1 VGGEVDEGT
10 TMVRLV
16 LLGPP
21 GAGKGTQAV
30 RIAEEFELPHISTG
44 DILRQAVRD
53 ETPLGI
59 EAKKIMDAGQL
70 VSDDIMMG
78 IIKERLTKADALK
91 GYILDGYPRTLPQ
104 SEALDRLFGESAT
117 PPVLVANIHVDN
129 EELVKR
135 IGGRRSCPKCGA
147 VFNVH
152 FKPSRKEGVCDNCG
166 ASGLIQR
173 DDDKEETVR
182 KRLEVYD
189 SQTKPLLDYYAGRVE
204 KVDGKGAPGEI
215 FDKLAELIRS
225 SAA

>member
-1 VGGEVDEGT
+1 
-10 TMVRLV
+10 MVRLV

-30 RIAEEFELPHISTG
+30 RIAEDFELPHISTG

-53 ETPLGI
+53 ETELGL

-70 VSDDIMMG
+70 VSDDIMLG
-78 IIKERLTKADALK
+78 IIKERLAKPDAQG

-104 SEALDRLFGESAT
+104 AKALDGLLGETAT
-117 PPVLVANIHVDN
+117 PPVLVANIHVDS

-152 FKPSRKEGVCDNCG
+152 FKPSQKEGVCDSCG
-166 ASGLIQR
+166 TSGLIQR

-189 SQTKPLLDYYAGRVE
+189 SQTKPLLDYYAQRVAS
-204 KVDGKGAPGEI
+204 VDGKGSPAEI
-215 FDKLAELIRS
+215 YGKLAELIRS
-225 SAA
+225 SGS

>member
-1 VGGEVDEGT
+1 
-10 TMVRLV
+10 MVRLV

-30 RIAEEFELPHISTG
+30 RIAEDFELPHISTG

-53 ETPLGI
+53 ETALGV

-70 VSDDIMMG
+70 VSDDIMLG
-78 IIKERLTKADALK
+78 IIKERLTKPDAQR

-104 SEALDRLFGESAT
+104 AEALDRLLGETAA
-117 PPVLVANIHVDN
+117 PPVLAANIHVDN

-152 FKPSRKEGVCDNCG
+152 FKPSQKEGVCDNCG

-189 SQTKPLLDYYAGRVE
+189 CQTKPLLDYYAQRVA
-204 KVDGKGAPGEI
+204 KVDGKGSPDEI
-215 FDKLAELIRS
+215 YGKLAELIRS
-225 SAA
+225 SCS

>member
-1 VGGEVDEGT
+1 
-10 TMVRLV
+10 MVRLV

-30 RIAEEFELPHISTG
+30 RIAEDFELPHISTG

-59 EAKKIMDAGQL
+59 AAKKIMDAGQL
-70 VSDDIMMG
+70 VSDEIMLG
-78 IIKERLTKADALK
+78 IIKERLTKADAQK
-91 GYILDGYPRTLPQ
+91 GDILDGYPRTLPQ
-104 SEALDRLFGESAT
+104 AEALDRLLDESAA
-117 PPVLVANIHVDN
+117 PPVLVANIHVEN

-147 VFNVH
+147 VFNIH

-182 KRLEVYD
+182 KRLEIYD
-189 SQTKPLLDYYAGRVE
+189 SQTKPLLDYYAGRVA

-215 FDKLAELIRS
+215 LDKLAELIRS
-225 SAA
+225 SSA

>member
-1 VGGEVDEGT
+1 VAGEVDEGT

-30 RIAEEFELPHISTG
+30 RIAEDFELPHISTG

-53 ETPLGI
+53 ETPLGL

-70 VSDDIMMG
+70 VSDDIMLG
-78 IIKERLTKADALK
+78 IIKERLSKADAQE
-91 GYILDGYPRTLPQ
+91 GFILDGFPRTLPQ
-104 SEALDRLFGESAT
+104 AEALDRLLGDRAA
-117 PPVLVANIHVDN
+117 PPVLVANIYVHN

-152 FKPSRKEGVCDNCG
+152 FKPSREEGVCDNCS

-189 SQTKPLLDYYAGRVE
+189 SQTKPLLDYYASRVAE
-204 KVDGKGAPGEI
+204 VDGKGAPGDI